1 MKYVVALAFLV
12 TTHLVYADCS
22 VSDIKITS
30 MKAQFVKKCD
40 ADECMVMQGVATLEN
55 NCAEAVGVQIQ
66 ITGYDASGSPVS
78 TNELWPA
85 SIRNIPP
92 GSYTF
97 SLNQYL
103 EYDPSITKFSLKPI
117 DVNRWKK

>member
-1 MKYVVALAFLV
+1 MKYVVALALLV
-12 TTHLVYADCS
+12 TTNLVYANCS

-30 MKAQFVKKCD
+30 MKAQFVKKCE
-40 ADECMVMQGVATLEN
+40 AAECMVMQGVATLEN
-55 NCAEAVGVQIQ
+55 NCTEAVGVQIQ
-66 ITGYDASGSPVS
+66 ITGYDASGLPVS
-78 TNELWPA
+78 SNELWPA
-85 SIRNIPP
+85 SIRNIPY

-103 EYDPSITKFSLKPI
+103 EYDPSIAKFSLKPI